1 MLAVMP
7 IAQGTLVAVSSG
19 QKSSIFHGSRTIET
33 AFVKAPIEG
42 PVKISTLGIDGDEHV
57 YEHHGGPDMALL
69 LYPSEHYSYWRSL
82 GLELPGAAAM
92 AENFTTEGVNETDV
106 AIGDFITV
114 GSVVLQVAQP
124 RSPCFKLAARFAR
137 KKLPV
142 EMQTTGYTGY
152 LVRVIEPGVCAAG
165 DALTCEAGPAV
176 DRISIAE
183 AGRILNIDRH
193 DVDGAHRL
201 LAVAELGE
209 TVRNTLLARVAA
221 GGQKGEDVD
230 RLYLD

>member
-1 MLAVMP
+1 
-7 IAQGTLVAVSSG
+7 
-19 QKSSIFHGSRTIET
+19 
-33 AFVKAPIEG
+33 
-42 PVKISTLGIDGDEHV
+42 
-57 YEHHGGPDMALL
+57 
-69 LYPSEHYSYWRSL
+69 
-82 GLELPGAAAM
+82 M

-137 KKLPV
+137 KTLPV

-193 DVDGAHRL
+193 DVDGARRL

-209 TVRNTLLARVAA
+209 TVRSTLTARVAA
-221 GGQKGEDVD
+221 GGQLGEDVD